1 MNIKMFDVNF
11 GETIIYQEG
20 IHKLLVDCGAK
31 YHNKGK
37 LAYKRI
43 KKEID
48 QNTMLMITHF
58 DEDHYNGILEIP
70 RNFHFRKVFL
80 PLYIY
85 EKGKQSNTMEVFIDT
100 LYVWTY
106 MMAIGKKKK
115 IDSLHK
121 LFLTLPKL
129 VNSIYDIRCVG
140 KDDNIYVGSK
150 NIEVLWPQDN
160 SKIKNKLY
168 NEEFLA
174 ILRAS
179 VDEKQKDLLERFVA
193 NANEYVSLLVKI
205 YQFFC
210 NAQNNIQNFELYDDN
225 NKFYE
230 EFHTLERLYDTLH
243 KIRLDIQFDER
254 AINRVNYI
262 CSTKIRNMNEC
273 SIVFTIEKDIIAFGD
288 VTPRIIK
295 YLNP

>member
-140 KDDNIYVGSK
+140 KDELPKKAPKFGNTITKAFGKINIPMQVEKVTIHTS
-150 NIEVLWPQDN
+150 IPQ
-160 SKIKNKLY
+160 K
-168 NEEFLA
+168 
-174 ILRAS
+174 
-179 VDEKQKDLLERFVA
+179 
-193 NANEYVSLLVKI
+193 
-205 YQFFC
+205 
-210 NAQNNIQNFELYDDN
+210 
-225 NKFYE
+225 
-230 EFHTLERLYDTLH
+230 H
-243 KIRLDIQFDER
+243 
-254 AINRVNYI
+254 
-262 CSTKIRNMNEC
+262 
-273 SIVFTIEKDIIAFGD
+273 DIIYSHPASKVRYFH
-288 VTPRIIK
+288 VTPFPYR
-295 YLNP
+295 